1 MNKPINDL
9 LQRRLSLLDSAANR
23 PLLAQ
28 GLRGIERETLRV
40 NADGKLNVAPH
51 PSALGSALTH
61 PQITTDY
68 SESLL
73 EFITPAESD
82 IAIALDKL
90 DAIHRFAY
98 TELGEQ
104 MLWSQSMPCQLPSE
118 DEIPIAWYGTSH
130 IGMIKHVYRRGLA

>member
-1 MNKPINDL
+1 MNKPISDL
-9 LQRRLSLLDSAANR
+9 LQRRLSLLDSAAHR

-40 NADGKLNVAPH
+40 NADGKLNVTPH

-73 EFITPAESD
+73 D
-82 IAIALDKL
+82 
-90 DAIHRFAY
+90 
-98 TELGEQ
+98 Q
-104 MLWSQSMPCQLPSE
+104 
-118 DEIPIAWYGTSH
+118 
-130 IGMIKHVYRRGLA
+130 VYRAQ